1 MTEFARIRRSFRRA
15 AAVAVAIAAFA
26 QAVIADEPRIL
37 PAFSPPAAISPPIL
51 PARPIAPPPAAL
63 APPANVA
70 PQIKPPPAPPSAGA
84 KSYAVR
90 PPLIDMTEALIA
102 ESLPRNYSDARHW
115 EKQKHFTTGLDVDLD
130 GLRLDTA
137 RRKKLLNHGT
147 WKRYDVWLPEGQ
159 KLVLDV
165 TDVRTFDDGRVSFRV
180 TATGP
185 LGGRVELQQW
195 ERGVRLLGISADC
208 EAKVKL
214 TLDVEAA
221 LTTKQ
226 GTLLPTVAVAPKV
239 TAASAE
245 MTDFRLRR
253 LGDLR
258 GPLAK
263 EIGDAAAPA
272 LQEQVRKQ
280 NDKIADKINKSIAKR
295 NDDLR
300 VSGDEFLKEQWDK
313 LKDALAKS
321 KTEKSTANLK

>member
-1 MTEFARIRRSFRRA
+1 M
-15 AAVAVAIAAFA
+15 
-26 QAVIADEPRIL
+26 P
-37 PAFSPPAAISPPIL
+37 
-51 PARPIAPPPAAL
+51 L
-63 APPANVA
+63 AELSPPANVVSPTDSTTA
-70 PQIKPPPAPPSAGA
+70 PAARPAGAPP

-90 PPLIDMTEALIA
+90 PPLIDMAESLIA
-102 ESLPRNYSDARHW
+102 ESLPRSYSDARHW
-115 EKQKHFTTGLDVDLD
+115 DKQKHFTTGLDVDLD

-165 TDVRTFDDGRVSFRV
+165 TDVRTFDDGRVAFRV

-185 LGGRVELQQW
+185 LKGRIELQQW
-195 ERGVRLLGISADC
+195 ERGVRLVGISADC

-221 LTTKQ
+221 LTSKQ
-226 GTLLPTVAVAPKV
+226 GTLLPTLAVAPKV
-239 TAASAE
+239 TAANAE

-263 EIGDAAAPA
+263 EIGDAAEPT

-280 NDKIADKINKSIAKR
+280 NEKIAEKTNKSIAKR
-295 NDDLR
+295 QDDLR

-321 KTEKSTANLK
+321 RDHKAVGVTAK